1 MTFESQKSSYTVV
14 STLLD
19 GEANCCYVARLT
31 DDMGGRSF
39 SIIAV
44 KDHDAIRMLMEA
56 ESKIEDLKNSQLVD
70 AFSYGN
76 DYILVFPYRQE
87 RPLSSFF
94 VGESMT
100 LSEIEDI
107 GTNLLLACMTVSL
120 PFPILYL
127 MLEQGQIN
135 LSKDGGIFLSF
146 NIDLKYLDLKR
157 TERDCTVKCAQILRE
172 MLSTKADEK
181 NISYELLS
189 RKSENNSYNTFTEL
203 YRDLR
208 IAAMPVEKRGLL
220 VRIKSFFHRNA
231 DLLFGILFW
240 VCLILGIVALILLLS
255 HVVWGNVPIIR
266 WFINTFKIIGTE
278 SMLQ

>member
-14 STLLD
+14 SALLD

-56 ESKIEDLKNSQLVD
+56 ESKIVDLKNSQLVD

>member
-56 ESKIEDLKNSQLVD
+56 ESKIVDLKNSQLVD

-189 RKSENNSYNTFTEL
+189 RKSENNSYNTFTEV

>member
-107 GTNLLLACMTVSL
+107 GTNLLLACMTASL

-127 MLEQGQIN
+127 ILEQEQIN

>member
-14 STLLD
+14 SALLD

-107 GTNLLLACMTVSL
+107 GTNLLLACMTASL

-127 MLEQGQIN
+127 VLEQEQIN

>member
-14 STLLD
+14 STLFS
-19 GEANCCYVARLT
+19 GEANCCYMARLT
-31 DDMGGRSF
+31 EDMGGRSF
-39 SIIAV
+39 SIVAV
-44 KDHDAIRMLMEA
+44 RDHDAIRMLMEA
-56 ESKIEDLKNSQLVD
+56 ESKVVDIDRSQLID

-87 RPLSSFF
+87 RPLSRFF

-100 LSEIEDI
+100 LGEIEDI
-107 GTNLLLACMTVSL
+107 GTNLLLTCMTASL
-120 PFPILYL
+120 PYSLLYL
-127 MLEQGQIN
+127 LLDQGQIN
-135 LSKDGGIFLSF
+135 LSKDGGIFLGY
-146 NIDLKYLDLKR
+146 NMDLKDLDLKR
-157 TERDCTVKCAQILRE
+157 TERDCTVKCAQILKD

-181 NISYELLS
+181 NISYELIS

-208 IAAMPVEKRGLL
+208 IAAMPVEKTGII

-240 VCLILGIVALILLLS
+240 VCLILGIIALVLLLS

-278 SMLQ
+278 SMQQ

>member
-44 KDHDAIRMLMEA
+44 KNHDAIRMLMEA
-56 ESKIEDLKNSQLVD
+56 ESKIEDLKKSQLVD

-107 GTNLLLACMTVSL
+107 GTNLLLACMTASL

-127 MLEQGQIN
+127 ILEQEQIN

>member
-56 ESKIEDLKNSQLVD
+56 ESKIEDLKKSQLVD

-107 GTNLLLACMTVSL
+107 GTNLLLACMTASL

-127 MLEQGQIN
+127 ILEQEQIN

>member
-44 KDHDAIRMLMEA
+44 KNHDAIRMLMEA

-107 GTNLLLACMTVSL
+107 GTNLLLACMTASL

-127 MLEQGQIN
+127 ILEQEQIN

>member
-44 KDHDAIRMLMEA
+44 KNHDAIRMLMEA
-56 ESKIEDLKNSQLVD
+56 ESKIEDLKKSQLVD

-107 GTNLLLACMTVSL
+107 GTNLLLACMTASL

-127 MLEQGQIN
+127 ILEQEQIN

-208 IAAMPVEKRGLL
+208 IAAMPVERIGFLL
-220 VRIKSFFHRNA
+220 RIKSFFHRNA
-231 DLLFGILFW
+231 DTLFGILFW
-240 VCLILGIVALILLLS
+240 VCLILGIIALVVLLS
-255 HVVWGNVPIIR
+255 HVVWGDIPIFR
-266 WFINTFKIIGTE
+266 LFVNTFKNIGTE
-278 SMLQ
+278 SLLQ

>member
-56 ESKIEDLKNSQLVD
+56 ESKIVDLKNSQLVD